1 MHDIPANYKIGAILL
16 FLFVVVSTPLSN
28 WHSFIFYFFL
38 IFSLTILSKI
48 SILILLKRSTI
59 EIPFILFAFLMPFFG
74 TGETFQLGIFTL
86 YETGLVAGL
95 TLILKGTIGVMMA
108 ILLSTT
114 TTAREILLGLEK
126 LKLPKLL
133 VQIATFMLR
142 YVNVVS
148 DEMYRMKIARTSR
161 GFDAKGFKD
170 WKVLGHSAGS
180 LFIRSYERGE
190 RVHLAMLSRGYVGT
204 LPKVHQ
210 IQPERKYL
218 AISML
223 VPLLALLFTLL
234 DRYINS

>member
-1 MHDIPANYKIGAILL
+1 
-16 FLFVVVSTPLSN
+16 
-28 WHSFIFYFFL
+28 
-38 IFSLTILSKI
+38 
-48 SILILLKRSTI
+48 
-59 EIPFILFAFLMPFFG
+59 MPFFG
-74 TGETFQLGIFTL
+74 TGETIKLGIFTL
-86 YETGLVAGL
+86 YETGLIAGL

-114 TTAREILLGLEK
+114 TTAREILSGLEK

-190 RVHLAMLSRGYVGT
+190 RVHLAMLSRGYVGI

-218 AISML
+218 VISML
-223 VPLLALLFTLL
+223 VPLLALLFTLI